1 MVFTCSVCAKVHLT
15 AVGRTARR
23 RDPCVQA
30 GHRPQS
36 DLHQGSKDWSGLKGN
51 LRKSWTPGSRS
62 HPARWELECGMGSQ
76 VAPPEPSGPSDRSRL
91 LWPLVIMAAGFLY
104 FFVQLPPKETAPTEV
119 SYSEVKTLIRSGE
132 VGEVVLEDA
141 AIVATLRQQTT
152 ESSKRVR
159 AITPQQ
165 PDPALLPLLEDKSV
179 IITAEAPRVPSVLI
193 SLLPWIL
200 ILAFYF
206 WLSRRMTGGGIS
218 GGLPGGIGD
227 FLGGRSAKPTKPTR
241 KVTFADVAGQDEA
254 KREVSELVEFLRDPD
269 RFQKVGATV
278 PHGVLLMGP
287 PGTGKTLLARALAGE
302 ADVPFFSTSG
312 SEFIEVFVGVGAG
325 RVRKMFE
332 EARKQAPSIIFI
344 DELDSIGRTRGTG
357 LGGGNDE
364 REQTLNQIL
373 AELDGFSPREAV
385 VVLAATNRPDVL
397 DPALLRPGRFDRH
410 VTLEL
415 PDKRARRAILA
426 VHVKDLPLRADVDLD
441 QVAAGT
447 PGFSGADLKN
457 LLNEA
462 AITAAR
468 RSATDITS
476 ADLDEARDKVMMGT
490 VRTLAIQPDEK
501 HRLAVHEAGHTAVAF
516 YNPDADPIYKV
527 TIIPRGRSLGSTHM
541 LPEHDRHTLPEA
553 YLRAQ
558 LTTLLAGRAAEK
570 LLLESVSSGA
580 DDDIHRATLLARSM
594 VARWGMDPDIG
605 PVDLR
610 DSEDHPFLG
619 QQIAQPRS
627 FSDQTATRVDQA
639 VVTLLHAAET
649 EALQIIETHR
659 GQITHLVTRL
669 EAEETL
675 DLQAIRACLEPGTKI
690 TPFVKHRK

>member
-1 MVFTCSVCAKVHLT
+1 L
-15 AVGRTARR
+15 
-23 RDPCVQA
+23 
-30 GHRPQS
+30 
-36 DLHQGSKDWSGLKGN
+36 GN
-51 LRKSWTPGSRS
+51 HSL
-62 HPARWELECGMGSQ
+62 
-76 VAPPEPSGPSDRSRL
+76 PPEPSNRPALKQLFWATLFMLALSVFYSTQL
-91 LWPLVIMAAGFLY
+91 ATNQIAQVVVPYSVI
-104 FFVQLPPKETAPTEV
+104 KEEIRNGDV
-119 SYSEVKTLIRSGE
+119 SEVTLE
-132 VGEVVLEDA
+132 TA
-141 AIVATLRQQTT
+141 AIVAVLRSPTA
-152 ESSKRVR
+152 EGVERHR

-165 PDPALLPLLEDKSV
+165 PDPELFPLLEETGVV
-179 IITAEAPRVPSVLI
+179 INAVAPSSSSPVWSF
-193 SLLPWIL
+193 LPWIL
-200 ILAFYF
+200 IFAFYF
-206 WLSRRMTGGGIS
+206 WISRRMTGGGIS
-218 GGLPGGIGD
+218 GGLSGGLGD
-227 FLGGRSAKPTKPTR
+227 FLSGRSAKPTEPTR

-332 EARKQAPSIIFI
+332 EARKQAPAIIFI

-357 LGGGNDE
+357 LGGGHDE

-373 AELDGFSPREAV
+373 AELDGFAEREAV

-410 VTLEL
+410 VTLSL
-415 PDKRARRAILA
+415 PDKVARRAILN
-426 VHVKDLPLRADVDLD
+426 VHVKGLPMHGDVDLD
-441 QVAAGT
+441 LVAAGT

-468 RSATDITS
+468 RSASDITV
-476 ADLDEARDKVMMGT
+476 ADLDEARDKIMMGT

-501 HRLAVHEAGHTAVAF
+501 HRLAVHEAGHTTAAYF
-516 YNPDADPIYKV
+516 NPAADPLYKV
-527 TIIPRGRSLGSTHM
+527 TIIPRGRSLGTTHM
-541 LPEHDRHTLPEA
+541 LPDVERHTLPED
-553 YLRAQ
+553 YLSAQ

-570 LLLESVSSGA
+570 LLLGSVSSGA
-580 DDDIHRATLLARSM
+580 DDDIRRATAMARSM

-610 DSEDHPFLG
+610 ESEDHPFLG
-619 QQIAQPRS
+619 QQISQPRT
-627 FSDQTATRVDQA
+627 FADETAARVDQA
-639 VVTLLHAAET
+639 VIKLLHAAESK
-649 EALQIIETHR
+649 AMQIIEDHR
-659 GQITHLVTRL
+659 DQVSILVARL
-669 EAEETL
+669 EKEETL
-675 DLQAIRACLEPGTKI
+675 DLAGIQSCLEPNDKVRK
-690 TPFVKHRK
+690 FVKKPKTGKPTKQKSS

>member
-1 MVFTCSVCAKVHLT
+1 MSTPKIPPSSDQPEKPGPVQIIWLIAFGLMALMFLLT
-15 AVGRTARR
+15 QQP
-23 RDPCVQA
+23 D
-30 GHRPQS
+30 
-36 DLHQGSKDWSGLKGN
+36 
-51 LRKSWTPGSRS
+51 
-62 HPARWELECGMGSQ
+62 
-76 VAPPEPSGPSDRSRL
+76 
-91 LWPLVIMAAGFLY
+91 
-104 FFVQLPPKETAPTEV
+104 PTEATQTV
-119 SYSEVKTLIRSGE
+119 AYSEVKTLIRNGDVRE
-132 VGEVVLEDA
+132 VTLQET
-141 AIVATLRQQTT
+141 AILALLHEQ
-152 ESSKRVR
+152 R
-159 AITPQQ
+159 ADGVIRMRAVTPAQ
-165 PDPALLPLLEDKSV
+165 PDPTLLPLLEEMG
-179 IITAEAPRVPSVLI
+179 ITITAEAPRAPSTLI
-193 SLLPWIL
+193 WFLPWIL
-200 ILAFYF
+200 IIGFYF
-206 WLSRRMTGGGIS
+206 WLSRRMMGGVGGGLG
-218 GGLPGGIGD
+218 GGLGGMGD
-227 FLGGRSAKPTKPTR
+227 FLSGRASKPAKLTS

-269 RFQKVGATV
+269 RFQRVGATV
-278 PHGVLLMGP
+278 PHGVLMMGP

-312 SEFIEVFVGVGAG
+312 SEFVEMFVGVGAG

-332 EARKQAPSIIFI
+332 AARKHAPAIIFI

-357 LGGGNDE
+357 LGGGHDE

-373 AELDGFSPREAV
+373 AELDGFSAREAV

-410 VTLEL
+410 VTLSL
-415 PDKRARRAILA
+415 PDKDARRAILN
-426 VHVKDLPLRADVDLD
+426 VHIKGLPLHRDVDLD

-468 RSATDITS
+468 RRAGDITA

-490 VRTLAIQPDEK
+490 VRTLAIQPDER
-501 HRLAVHEAGHTAVAF
+501 HRLAVHEAGHTAAAY
-516 YNPDADPIYKV
+516 YNPGGDPIYKV

-541 LPEHDRHTLPEA
+541 LPAHDRHTLSEA

-558 LTTLLAGRAAEK
+558 LVTLLAGRAAEK
-570 LLLESVSSGA
+570 LLLGSVSSGA
-580 DDDIHRATLLARSM
+580 DDDIRRATALARSM

-619 QQIAQPRS
+619 QKIAQPRS
-627 FSDQTATRVDQA
+627 YSDETATRVDQA
-639 VVTLLHAAET
+639 VMMLLQDAET
-649 EALQIIETHR
+649 NAVGLIEKHR
-659 GQITHLVTRL
+659 DQITQLVARL

-675 DLQAIRACLEPGTKI
+675 DLQAIRQCLDPDRKI
-690 TPFVKHRK
+690 TRLPRSRT